1 MKCISRHTQE
11 EFAVKIMK
19 IDHDAS
25 QEIQALEKCQGHK
38 NIVKLV
44 ETMQDKNFNY
54 IIFELLSG
62 GELFSRIRESGFLT
76 ESIARVYFQQIVE
89 AVVFTHSKG
98 IIHKDLKPG
107 EMSLN

>member
-1 MKCISRHTQE
+1 M
-11 EFAVKIMK
+11 KIMK

-44 ETMQDKNFNY
+44 ETMQDKYFNY
-54 IIFELLSG
+54 IVFELLSG
-62 GELFSRIRESGFLT
+62 GELFSRIRESGYLT
-76 ESIARVYFQQIVE
+76 ESTARTYFQQIVD
-89 AVVFTHSKG
+89 AVLFTHSKG

-107 EMSLN
+107 KLHLLKYK